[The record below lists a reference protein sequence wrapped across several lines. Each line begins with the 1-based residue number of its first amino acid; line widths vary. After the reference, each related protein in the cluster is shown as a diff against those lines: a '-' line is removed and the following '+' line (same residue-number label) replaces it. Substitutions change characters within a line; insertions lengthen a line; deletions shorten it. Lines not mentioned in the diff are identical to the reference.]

1 MSLARFLMALRA
13 RWRLALS
20 VLLAVLG
27 LTLAVS
33 LLLPTRY
40 TATAMVLV
48 DARAADPVAAG
59 GAQPPQASTYMAMQ
73 VDLIQSER
81 VARAVIAATGLG
93 RADGPAR
100 AKWQEET
107 GGAGDFEA
115 WLAAAMRKRL
125 EVRPAKESGV
135 ISIAYT
141 ADSREEAARIAN
153 AFVQAFVDTSLALR
167 LDPARGSS
175 AFFDERAR
183 QLRAALEEAQQR
195 LSAFQR
201 EHGLLAVGSDE
212 RVDIETARLSEL
224 SSQLVALQAQA
235 GESGSRRAQAAA
247 SPDRA
252 PEVLAH
258 PVVAGLSADLARQE
272 ARLDEMGARLGEQHP
287 QMLEQRATVERLR
300 RQLATES
307 RRIASSLGLSDNV
320 NQQRLAQARAALDE
334 QRTRVLELTTRRDEA
349 RVLLRDV
356 QNAQQAYDA
365 VAGRATQSGTER
377 QARLSNVSVLK
388 QATAPA
394 QASSPLLGVNLG
406 IAAVLG
412 SVLALGATLLAELR
426 DRRLRCADDVPE
438 LLGLPLLVEI
448 PSPRQGARPSV
459 AAFPALRGPGRAG
472 RT

>member
-48 DARAADPVAAG
+48 DARAADPVAPG

-212 RVDIETARLSEL
+212 RVDIDRLKAR
-224 SSQLVALQAQA
+224 ALGQDE
-235 GESGSRRAQAAA
+235 G
-247 SPDRA
+247 D
-252 PEVLAH
+252 VTT
-258 PVVAGLSADLARQE
+258 
-272 ARLDEMGARLGEQHP
+272 LDE
-287 QMLEQRATVERLR
+287 
-300 RQLATES
+300 
-307 RRIASSLGLSDNV
+307 
-320 NQQRLAQARAALDE
+320 
-334 QRTRVLELTTRRDEA
+334 
-349 RVLLRDV
+349 
-356 QNAQQAYDA
+356 
-365 VAGRATQSGTER
+365 
-377 QARLSNVSVLK
+377 
-388 QATAPA
+388 
-394 QASSPLLGVNLG
+394 
-406 IAAVLG
+406 
-412 SVLALGATLLAELR
+412 
-426 DRRLRCADDVPE
+426 
-438 LLGLPLLVEI
+438 
-448 PSPRQGARPSV
+448 
-459 AAFPALRGPGRAG
+459 
-472 RT
+472 

>member
-1 MSLARFLMALRA
+1 M
-13 RWRLALS
+13 
-20 VLLAVLG
+20 
-27 LTLAVS
+27 
-33 LLLPTRY
+33 
-40 TATAMVLV
+40 
-48 DARAADPVAAG
+48 
-59 GAQPPQASTYMAMQ
+59 
-73 VDLIQSER
+73 
-81 VARAVIAATGLG
+81 
-93 RADGPAR
+93 
-100 AKWQEET
+100 
-107 GGAGDFEA
+107 
-115 WLAAAMRKRL
+115 
-125 EVRPAKESGV
+125 
-135 ISIAYT
+135 
-141 ADSREEAARIAN
+141 
-153 AFVQAFVDTSLALR
+153 
-167 LDPARGSS
+167 
-175 AFFDERAR
+175 
-183 QLRAALEEAQQR
+183 
-195 LSAFQR
+195 
-201 EHGLLAVGSDE
+201 
-212 RVDIETARLSEL
+212 
-224 SSQLVALQAQA
+224 
-235 GESGSRRAQAAA
+235 
-247 SPDRA
+247 
-252 PEVLAH
+252 LAH

-448 PSPRQGARPSV
+448 PSPRQGARTPV

>member
-48 DARAADPVAAG
+48 DARAADPVAPG

-141 ADSREEAARIAN
+141 ADSREEAARNAN
-153 AFVQAFVDTSLALR
+153 AFAVPPVRVSATSASRSASLSTSSPAALR
-167 LDPARGSS
+167 P
-175 AFFDERAR
+175 
-183 QLRAALEEAQQR
+183 
-195 LSAFQR
+195 
-201 EHGLLAVGSDE
+201 
-212 RVDIETARLSEL
+212 I
-224 SSQLVALQAQA
+224 
-235 GESGSRRAQAAA
+235 A
-247 SPDRA
+247 SPCHQALNDTQIIQRI
-252 PEVLAH
+252 
-258 PVVAGLSADLARQE
+258 SDARI
-272 ARLDEMGARLGEQHP
+272 
-287 QMLEQRATVERLR
+287 VC
-300 RQLATES
+300 
-307 RRIASSLGLSDNV
+307 V
-320 NQQRLAQARAALDE
+320 
-334 QRTRVLELTTRRDEA
+334 
-349 RVLLRDV
+349 
-356 QNAQQAYDA
+356 
-365 VAGRATQSGTER
+365 
-377 QARLSNVSVLK
+377 
-388 QATAPA
+388 
-394 QASSPLLGVNLG
+394 
-406 IAAVLG
+406 
-412 SVLALGATLLAELR
+412 
-426 DRRLRCADDVPE
+426 RCK
-438 LLGLPLLVEI
+438 
-448 PSPRQGARPSV
+448 
-459 AAFPALRGPGRAG
+459 FYC
-472 RT
+472 